1 MTIVVTMKDDDGKY
15 ILSNSRGRG
24 VQIRELE
31 TYIKVKYE
39 HISYPFIFKLTS
51 FNCMQIKNKIF

>member
-15 ILSNSRGRG
+15 ILSNSRGKG
-24 VQIRELE
+24 VQIRALE

-39 HISYPFIFKLTS
+39 HSSYSFIFKLT
-51 FNCMQIKNKIF
+51 